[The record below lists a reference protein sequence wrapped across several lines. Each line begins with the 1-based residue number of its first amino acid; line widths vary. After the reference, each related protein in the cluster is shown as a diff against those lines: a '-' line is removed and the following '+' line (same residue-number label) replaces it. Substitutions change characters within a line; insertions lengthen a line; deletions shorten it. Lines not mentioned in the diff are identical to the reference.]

1 MKSDSNGEASTLT
14 RSSVEAIKQYIYSNK
29 LRVGDQLPSESEF
42 CKMLEVSRTVMREAF
57 KILEATRIIESG
69 SGRRARVASVDGV
82 NLYNIVNH
90 GVRTEQFTMLQIWDM
105 RGVIETR
112 SVELA
117 CVHRT
122 EQEADQLLELAKE
135 MGKCEQDIERL
146 MDLDIEFH
154 NTLASFSRNPLC
166 SAMVGSLTSLM
177 RETTPIVWRSR
188 DKNVSHERILN
199 WHHEIA
205 TAVKDRDVDKAIS
218 AMSDHF
224 EAASLDLVR
233 SGLSYL
239 GT

>member
-1 MKSDSNGEASTLT
+1 MKSDSNGETNTLT

-42 CKMLEVSRTVMREAF
+42 CKKLEVSRTVMREAF
-57 KILEATRIIESG
+57 KILEATRIIDSG
-69 SGRRARVASVDGV
+69 SGRRARVASVDGS
-82 NLYNIVNH
+82 NLFSIVNH

-105 RGVIETR
+105 RRVIETR

-117 CVHRT
+117 CVHRS
-122 EQEADQLLELAKE
+122 EEEADQLLALADE

-154 NTLASFSRNPLC
+154 NSIAGCSRNPLC
-166 SAMVGSLTSLM
+166 SAMVASLTSLM
-177 RETTPIVWRSR
+177 KETTPIVWRSR
-188 DKNVSHERILN
+188 DKNVSHERILD
-199 WHHEIA
+199 WHMEIA
-205 TAVKDRDVDKAIS
+205 RAVKARDVDKAILS
-218 AMSDHF
+218 ISDHF
-224 EAASLDLVR
+224 EAASLELVR